1 MNNKCFYLVEGAC
14 ERQLINALKAE
25 PARLIPGSIIV
36 HNVVQKTIPKAY
48 VASFGRNSFVAIVFD
63 TDIPQTD
70 ILKENISLLKK
81 HCAGVRLIYL
91 AQVLNFEDE
100 ITRATDVKS
109 AADLTRSPNV
119 RTFKSDFVH
128 MKIKDCRNALER
140 HHLEVKNLWIKQPP
154 TPFDFFEQNGHCIKT
169 ICSGFMGLPPLLADL
184 SAKVCC
190 IIMQLAYLLFRD
202 YSNMNRSYLGFRP
215 HGCRE

>member
-36 HNVVQKTIPKAY
+36 HNVVQKTIHKAY
-48 VASFGRNSFVAIVFD
+48 VASFGRNSFVTMDFD

-100 ITRATDVKS
+100 ITRATDVNRQS
-109 AADLTRSPNV
+109 IDTIFYTFPNSG
-119 RTFKSDFVH
+119 TKGGFSFPKEFP
-128 MKIKDCRNALER
+128 ER
-140 HHLEVKNLWIKQPP
+140 A
-154 TPFDFFEQNGHCIKT
+154 QN
-169 ICSGFMGLPPLLADL
+169 
-184 SAKVCC
+184 
-190 IIMQLAYLLFRD
+190 
-202 YSNMNRSYLGFRP
+202 
-215 HGCRE
+215 

>member
-1 MNNKCFYLVEGAC
+1 MPLCLICPCSQNWIWGGLMNNKCFYLVEGAC

-119 RTFKSDFVH
+119 RTFKSDFVR

-140 HHLEVKNLWIKQPP
+140 DHFEVKNLWIKQPP

-169 ICSGFMGLPPLLADL
+169 I
-184 SAKVCC
+184 
-190 IIMQLAYLLFRD
+190 
-202 YSNMNRSYLGFRP
+202 
-215 HGCRE
+215 

>member
-14 ERQLINALKAE
+14 ERQLINALKTE

-48 VASFGRNSFVAIVFD
+48 VASFGRNSFVTLVFD
-63 TDIPQTD
+63 TDIPQNG

-81 HCAGVRLIYL
+81 YCAGVRLIFL

-119 RTFKSDFVH
+119 RTFKSDFVR
-128 MKIKDCRNALER
+128 MKTNDCRNMLER
-140 HHLEVKNLWIKQPP
+140 HHLEVEKLWTKQPP
-154 TPFDFFEQNGHCIKT
+154 APFDIYEQNGRNIKT
-169 ICSGFMGLPPLLADL
+169 I
-184 SAKVCC
+184 
-190 IIMQLAYLLFRD
+190 
-202 YSNMNRSYLGFRP
+202 
-215 HGCRE
+215 